1 MRSWIWPTGYGCCC
15 VHPSEL
21 DPRKANAILDG
32 PPAFTACHR
41 SGIDPDLSVLNM
53 AYRNASETSTRFW
66 CRLRLGRRGIAS
78 RRKMMRS
85 PQNRL
90 LSSTLATVLGLVVAS
105 GAAQAQDNMI
115 KFGVVYYDTHSSTSG
130 LTATPP
136 VLPAGADAKTGDAT
150 TVVFAYER
158 ALTPNIG
165 IKLDLGWP
173 PTIKA
178 DATGPIAGLGE
189 ILSAKNVSP
198 TVFLT
203 YAFGQP
209 GDTWRPSV
217 AAGLNYT
224 YFADAKSPY
233 STDIDM
239 SDSWG
244 LALQVGLDYAIDKN
258 WGLFASVTRIDVKT
272 DVVAR
277 GVRVPGVPVPIDLST
292 SVDFKPWTYSVGLSY
307 RF

>member
-1 MRSWIWPTGYGCCC
+1 MR
-15 VHPSEL
+15 
-21 DPRKANAILDG
+21 N
-32 PPAFTACHR
+32 
-41 SGIDPDLSVLNM
+41 
-53 AYRNASETSTRFW
+53 TR
-66 CRLRLGRRGIAS
+66 
-78 RRKMMRS
+78 
-85 PQNRL
+85 NRL
-90 LSSTLATVLGLVVAS
+90 LSSPLAIVVGLVVAS
-105 GAAQAQDNMI
+105 STAQAQDNMI
-115 KFGVVYYDTHSSTSG
+115 KFGVVYYDTNSSTSG

-150 TVVFAYER
+150 TVVLAYER

-178 DATGPIAGLGE
+178 EATGPIAGLGE

-233 STDIDM
+233 SNDIEM

-272 DVVAR
+272 DVVAK
-277 GVRVPGVPVPIDLST
+277 GVRVPGVPVPIDLAT
-292 SVDFKPWTYSVGLSY
+292 SVDFKPWTYSIGLSY

>member
-1 MRSWIWPTGYGCCC
+1 MKN
-15 VHPSEL
+15 
-21 DPRKANAILDG
+21 PRNWFMK
-32 PPAFTACHR
+32 
-41 SGIDPDLSVLNM
+41 
-53 AYRNASETSTRFW
+53 
-66 CRLRLGRRGIAS
+66 
-78 RRKMMRS
+78 
-85 PQNRL
+85 
-90 LSSTLATVLGLVVAS
+90 SSLVTFVGLVLGS
-105 GAAQAQDNMI
+105 GAAQAQDNMV
-115 KFGVVYYDTHSSTSG
+115 KFGLVFYDTDSSTSG

-136 VLPAGADAKTGDAT
+136 VLPPGADARTGDAT
-150 TVVFAYER
+150 TVVLAYER

-165 IKLDLGWP
+165 VKLDLGWP
-173 PTIKA
+173 PTIEA
-178 DATGPIAGLGE
+178 EGTGPIAGLGE

-233 STDIDM
+233 STDIEM

-258 WGLFASVTRIDVKT
+258 WGLFASVTRIDVKS
-272 DVVAR
+272 DIVAK
-277 GVRVPGVPVPIDLST
+277 GVRVPGVPVPIDLKT
-292 SVDFKPWTYSVGLSY
+292 SVDFKPWTYSAGLLY